1 MKDAAVAAQHQC
13 SCFNYYVTIL
23 MTLPYL
29 LSQKLANSAV
39 VTATNGSF
47 VGRHPSIF
55 SKVPPDEISLQH

>member
-1 MKDAAVAAQHQC
+1 MKDAAAATQHQC
-13 SCFNYYVTIL
+13 SYFNYYVTIL

-47 VGRHPSIF
+47 VGRYPSVF
-55 SKVPPDEISLQH
+55 SKVLADEISLQH